1 MGGPHRGDHRAA
13 HKPRCIRDLPQEE
26 IRRGGGPTI
35 SVVIP
40 TYNEKPNL
48 RELVSRI
55 DAACREKGM
64 EAEMVIVDDNSP
76 DGTGD
81 AAEELGK
88 EFNVKVVHR
97 EGKLGLS
104 TAVLEGFE
112 TATGDVLVVMD
123 ADLSHPPE
131 KVPEL
136 AEKIVSGEAGMAV
149 GSRYVEGG
157 RVENWPLHRRLVSR
171 GATLLARWLTD
182 VKDPMSGF
190 FAINRSVIEGV
201 ELDPVGYKIGL
212 EILVKGRYDDV
223 VEVPITF
230 ADRKAG
236 SSKLGASVYL
246 KYIDHCTRLYEHNR
260 PWLARYIKFAFIG
273 GIGALINLAV
283 LWTSVEIFFV
293 HYLWAAVIA
302 FVVADTNNYI
312 WNRWWTFRSKGK
324 VHVQYGQFLLVSLD
338 GLMLNLIILKAIVED
353 IMPALGIG
361 EDRASVFLVVAQLIA
376 IFLVSIFNFMANSLW
391 TFHADIRRGS

>member
-1 MGGPHRGDHRAA
+1 M
-13 HKPRCIRDLPQEE
+13 
-26 IRRGGGPTI
+26 
-35 SVVIP
+35 IP

-48 RELVSRI
+48 RELVSRV
-55 DAACREKGM
+55 DTACRENGL
-64 EAEMVIVDDNSP
+64 EVEIVIVDDNSP
-76 DGTGD
+76 DGTGQL
-81 AAEELGK
+81 AEELGK
-88 EFNVKVVHR
+88 EFSVKVVHR

-112 TATGDVLVVMD
+112 AATGDVLVVMD

-136 AEKIVSGEAGMAV
+136 AKKIVSGEAEMAV

-157 RVENWPLHRRLVSR
+157 RVENWPIYRRLVSK
-171 GATLLARWLTD
+171 GATLLARWLTK

-190 FAINRSVIEGV
+190 FAVKRSVIDGV

-212 EILVKGRYDDV
+212 EILVKGKYDKV

-293 HYLWAAVIA
+293 HYLWAAVVA
-302 FVVADTNNYI
+302 FIVADTNNFI

-324 VHVQYGQFLLVSLD
+324 VHVQYSQFLLVSID
-338 GLMLNLIILKAIVED
+338 GLMLNLIILKSIVED

-361 EDRASVFLVVAQLIA
+361 EDRASMFLVVAQIIA
-376 IFLVSIFNFMANSLW
+376 IFLVSIFNFIANSLW
-391 TFHADIRRGS
+391 TFHADVKRGE

>member
-1 MGGPHRGDHRAA
+1 M
-13 HKPRCIRDLPQEE
+13 
-26 IRRGGGPTI
+26 
-35 SVVIP
+35 IP

-48 RELVSRI
+48 RELVSRV
-55 DAACREKGM
+55 DGACREKGM
-64 EAEMVIVDDNSP
+64 EAEIVIVDDNSP
-76 DGTGD
+76 DGTGEL
-81 AAEELGK
+81 AEELGK

-97 EGKLGLS
+97 AGKLGLS
-104 TAVLEGFE
+104 TAVLEGFG
-112 TATGDVLVVMD
+112 AAKGDILVVMD

-136 AEKIVSGEAGMAV
+136 AGKIASGEAGMAV

-157 RVENWPLHRRLVSR
+157 RVENWPFYRRLVSK
-171 GATLLARWLTD
+171 GATLLARWLTK

-190 FAINRSVIEGV
+190 FAIKRSVIEGV

-212 EILVKGRYDDV
+212 EILVKGKYDNV

-302 FVVADTNNYI
+302 FVIADTNNFI

-324 VHVQYGQFLLVSLD
+324 VHVQYSQFLLVSVD
-338 GLMLNLIILKAIVED
+338 GLMLNLIILKTIVED

-361 EDRASVFLVVAQLIA
+361 EDRASMFLVVAQLIA
-376 IFLVSIFNFMANSLW
+376 IFMVSIFNFIANSLW
-391 TFHADIRRGS
+391 TFQADIQRDK